1 MFYIYSLELTTL
13 SVTLHDS
20 TDYHKDA
27 SELLTDIAVSF
38 IRSES
43 GDKRAESA
51 FKNNISEI
59 DQDGYFLVRNDKT
72 TDRIDVYQRRTV
84 ITAGY
89 WGSTVK
95 YQTDKIRFYSITEA
109 QLQNIS
115 EISTPSP
122 ISQVSVSSSPVS
134 RIQIQPLKSKHANHE
149 AIAFNDALMKELKE
163 KLAAIKKTKTESELA
178 AVQTRLVD
186 FLQTPLENI
195 SPVSITES
203 GEVHLTAEES
213 DDSSEDSELNWVKN
227 PLPPVP
233 AAPPLP
239 VDLFEDIRQQEDI
252 IQYIKRAS
260 LSRVQRLRRSSLSG
274 AQRIKRV
281 SFAEIIDKEDYSI
294 SSDSESESEV
304 SYQYDDSSS
313 ESSSDSETSE
323 TESDSEA
330 EYETLTITELESE
343 EDFQVVN

>member
-1 MFYIYSLELTTL
+1 MFFIYSLEIATQ
-13 SVTLHDS
+13 SVTLYDS

-27 SELLTDIAVSF
+27 SQLLTDTAVSF

-51 FKNNISEI
+51 FKNLSEI

-72 TDRIDVYQRRTV
+72 TDRIDVYQRRTI

-89 WGSTVK
+89 WGSIVK
-95 YQTDKIRFYSITEA
+95 YQTDKIKFYSITET
-109 QLQNIS
+109 QIKN
-115 EISTPSP
+115 TPIQKQQHQEYLTP
-122 ISQVSVSSSPVS
+122 VVSVSSH
-134 RIQIQPLKSKHANHE
+134 QPTPKQSKHANHE

-203 GEVHLTAEES
+203 GEVHLTAEE
-213 DDSSEDSELNWVKN
+213 DSSEDSELNWVKN

-274 AQRIKRV
+274 AQRVKRV
-281 SFAEIIDKEDYSI
+281 SFSEIVNKDDYSI

-313 ESSSDSETSE
+313 SSSSETSE

-343 EDFQVVN
+343 DFQVVN